1 MTLYAPATERDIP
14 HGTPSLHAFIIG
26 VAHYPHLPG
35 GGGSQARNPLQLTQ
49 VTTPQYT
56 AAAVAEWFARSYH
69 NPQVPLGSIEL
80 LISPAKNSPRTATQ
94 KVPVTEPATMAQI
107 KKSFKAWK
115 ARAQGHRDNIAI
127 FYFCG
132 HGVLKVNHFLLPSD
146 FGDPVE
152 PNAWENCIDFDAMRV
167 GMRSCEAQTQL
178 FFVDACR
185 ETPPDLLTEIP
196 KGQQLISSDESDDV
210 RAFAVYNAAAEKHQ
224 AFGPADGPTYFSQA
238 VLAALRI
245 GAEGRGGHSYVV
257 DTFSLG
263 NAIGKVM
270 KAYARRYN
278 EKLTCNPSPS
288 GEIAD
293 IHHTHNAS
301 VLAVIGCNSYPANK
315 AAEIVLTNET
325 NEVRSAVGEAKPMY
339 EIVEAG
345 EWNIEVRF
353 PNGQFPDQRLASQQ
367 LRPLIFE
374 GVNVP

>member
-1 MTLYAPATERDIP
+1 MTLYAPPTPEEIP
-14 HGTPSLHAFIIG
+14 IGKPALHAFIIG

-35 GGGSQARNPLQLTQ
+35 GDGKLAKNPLQLTQ

-56 AAAVAEWFARSYH
+56 AGAIAEWFATKYH
-69 NPQVPLGSIEL
+69 NPQVPLGSVEL
-80 LISPAKNSPRTATQ
+80 LISPAKSSPADAKQAVPATDA
-94 KVPVTEPATMAQI
+94 ATMAQI
-107 KKSFKAWK
+107 KRSFKAWTD
-115 ARAQGHRDNIAI
+115 RAGSHRDNIAV

-146 FGDPVE
+146 FGDPTE
-152 PNAWENCIDFDAMRV
+152 QEAWENCIDFDGMRV
-167 GMRSCEAQTQL
+167 GMRACAAQTQL

-196 KGQQLISSDESDDV
+196 KGHRLISSNESNDV
-210 RAFAVYNAAAEKHQ
+210 KAFAVYNAAAEKHQ
-224 AFGPADGPTYFSQA
+224 AFGPADGPTYFCEA

-245 GAEGRGGHSYVV
+245 GAERRDDSSFVV

-270 KAYARRYN
+270 RAYGRRYK

-288 GEIAD
+288 GEVMD
-293 IHHTHNAS
+293 IQHASKAS
-301 VLAVIGCNSYPANK
+301 VLAIVGCTSNQANK
-315 AAEIVLTNET
+315 AAEIVLNNGVTQ
-325 NEVRSAVGEAKPMY
+325 VHSAVGQAKPLY

-345 EWNIEVRF
+345 DWNIDVRF
-353 PNGQFPDQRLASQQ
+353 PNGQFPNQILPKQ

-374 GVNVP
+374 GVDVP